1 MTTAR
6 SQHTPSTIY
15 PTHTARSA
23 ERRPPAATLLAAIA
37 AVGAWAAIASADAVK
52 LGGFWIDNVTVQG
65 IVDGKVLYINSIGTE
80 FSRPI
85 QALEGLKLTP
95 YPQLGLAQESI
106 GAGNDRLAVRNLL
119 EVQRKAREP
128 WVRQWVSYQLVDVYN
143 RLNEPAKAADTFLSL
158 ARERADVAYLAKP
171 PLESLARAP
180 EPTKKELSTRLTA
193 LLKELGNEPQADPV
207 RKLLDLVAS
216 PTPPSPAPARP
227 AVSPYTYAPP
237 RSDAAAPA
245 AGTPPPAT
253 PAKARGSE
261 RPQPVAAAQGRASNA
276 AVVLADRID
285 EQDPITQLLEAGEF
299 DKALSAVDKLLS
311 QSDDQMPMRLYQ
323 RGVAQ
328 FALAQQNGSRDQY
341 MDAGV
346 SFMRVVT
353 YFPKSAYAA
362 PSLIEAG
369 FVSAQIGR
377 RDVAEKLY
385 DKAKPL
391 IDAPTEPRYAARL
404 EQLSQSL
411 APTKN

>member
-1 MTTAR
+1 MTMAR
-6 SQHTPSTIY
+6 LQRTPSAI
-15 PTHTARSA
+15 PPTARSA
-23 ERRPPAATLLAAIA
+23 QRRPPAARLLAAIV
-37 AVGAWAAIASADAVK
+37 AVAAWAATARADAVK

-65 IVDGKVLYINSIGTE
+65 IVDGRVLYINSIGTE

-85 QALEGLKLTP
+85 QALEGLKLTS

-143 RLNEPAKAADTFLSL
+143 RLNEPTKAADIFLSL
-158 ARERADVAYLAKP
+158 VRERADVAYLAKP
-171 PLESLARAP
+171 PVDSLARAP
-180 EPTKKELSTRLTA
+180 EPTKRELSTRLTA
-193 LLKELGNEPQADPV
+193 LLKELGNEPQAEPA
-207 RKLLDLVAS
+207 RKLLDLVSS
-216 PTPPSPAPARP
+216 PATPSPAPARP
-227 AVSPYTYAPP
+227 AASPYPYAPP

-245 AGTPPPAT
+245 AGTPPPPAT
-253 PAKARGSE
+253 PAKARGPE
-261 RPQPVAAAQGRASNA
+261 RPQPVTAAQDRSSNA

-285 EQDPITQLLEAGEF
+285 AQDPITQLLEAGEF
-299 DKALSAVDKLLS
+299 DKALSEVDKLLS

-341 MDAGV
+341 MDAGL

-353 YFPKSAYAA
+353 YFPKSAYAT

-391 IDAPTEPRYAARL
+391 IDEPTEPRYAARL